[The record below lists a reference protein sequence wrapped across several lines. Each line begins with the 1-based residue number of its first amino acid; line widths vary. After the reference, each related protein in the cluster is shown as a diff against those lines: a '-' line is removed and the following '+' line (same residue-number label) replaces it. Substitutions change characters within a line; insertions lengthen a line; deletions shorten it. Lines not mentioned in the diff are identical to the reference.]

1 MSTRG
6 MHTHH
11 SGSDGRCIELKY
23 NVSKWESIFISDT
36 RTIAEV
42 NIDVIITGFIDNT
55 TPIGFVGWQS

>member
-1 MSTRG
+1 MSL
-6 MHTHH
+6 
-11 SGSDGRCIELKY
+11 SGR
-23 NVSKWESIFISDT
+23 SIFISDT